1 LQQGLEEE
9 GYQVTSAFDG
19 LQGFELT
26 KKSFWFNSFRLD
38 VAKNDWIRFV

>member
-1 LQQGLEEE
+1 MHILIVEDEVGIVQFLQQGLEEE

-26 KKSFWFNSFRLD
+26 KKSF
-38 VAKNDWIRFV
+38 

>member
-1 LQQGLEEE
+1 MKGCTILQQGLEEE

-26 KKSFWFNSFRLD
+26 KASF
-38 VAKNDWIRFV
+38 